1 MKYIK
6 EFRDGKKAKILA
18 EQIKKEVK
26 QNYAFMEFCGGHT
39 HAIFKY
45 GLTDLLP
52 PEIKMIHGPGCP
64 VCILPEK
71 VIKQAI
77 DLTLDRDILF
87 CSYGDLLKVPG
98 PKGDSL
104 LKAKARGANVSMVYS
119 SLDALNLARKNPD
132 KKIVFMGIGFETTA
146 PATAMAIKM
155 AKDQNLTN
163 FFVFCNHVLTPSAIQ
178 NIFHS
183 PELRNMQELKIDG
196 LLGPSHV
203 SSIIGTRPYEYFT
216 EEFEKPVVIAG
227 FEPLDVLQSI
237 LMLVRQVNEKRAEVE
252 NQYIR
257 VVDKEGNQTAKNI
270 VAEIF
275 ELERNFEWRGLGSIP
290 YSSLK
295 IKKKYK
301 QFDIKAY
308 VKLSE
313 EKVLGH
319 KACQCGAILRG
330 VKTALDCKLFGKTCT
345 PENPLGPCM
354 VSAEGACGAYYHWY
368 INKKVENGKRDKTM
382 SLGHD

>member
-6 EFRDGKKAKILA
+6 EFRDGKRAQILA
-18 EQIKKEVK
+18 EKIKKEVN

-39 HAIFKY
+39 HAIFRY
-45 GLTDLLP
+45 GLAELLP
-52 PEIKMIHGPGCP
+52 TEIKMIHGPGCP

-77 DLTLDRDILF
+77 DLTKDPNVLF
-87 CSYGDLLKVPG
+87 CSYGDLLRVPG
-98 PKGDSL
+98 PKGDTL
-104 LKAKARGANVSMVYS
+104 LKARARGANISMVYS
-119 SLDALNLARKNPD
+119 SLDALSLARKNPD
-132 KKIVFMGIGFETTA
+132 KKIIFMGIGFETTA

-155 AKDQNLTN
+155 ASDEKLTN

-178 NIFHS
+178 NIFNS
-183 PELRNMQELKIDG
+183 PDLRGMKELKIDG

-203 SSIIGTRPYEYFT
+203 SSIIGTKPYDYFA

-227 FEPLDVLQSI
+227 FEPLDVLQAI
-237 LMLVRQVNEKRAEVE
+237 LMLVKQVNEKRAVVE
-252 NQYIR
+252 NQYTR
-257 VVDKEGNQTAKNI
+257 VVDEEGNKKAKDL

-275 ELERNFEWRGLGSIP
+275 ELERNFEWRGLGKIP

-295 IKKKYK
+295 IKKAYEY
-301 QFDIKAY
+301 FDIKKH
-308 VKLSE
+308 VVLSE
-313 EKVLGH
+313 ENVLGH

-330 VKTALDCKLFGKTCT
+330 TKTALDCKLFGNPCT

-368 INKKVENGKRDKTM
+368 KSNQRPIDLR
-382 SLGHD
+382 

>member
-1 MKYIK
+1 MKYIN
-6 EFRDGKKAKILA
+6 EFRDGKKAQILA
-18 EQIKKEVK
+18 QNIKNEVK

-39 HAIFKY
+39 HAIFRY
-45 GLTDLLP
+45 GVQELLP

-77 DLTLDRDILF
+77 DLTIDPNILF
-87 CSYGDLLKVPG
+87 CSYGDLLRVPG
-98 PKGDSL
+98 PNGDSL

-119 SLDALNLARKNPD
+119 SLDALKFARKYPH

-155 AKDQNLTN
+155 AKEQNLSN

-183 PELRNMQELKIDG
+183 PELRNMKELKIDG

-203 SSIIGTRPYEYFT
+203 SSIIGTKPYEYFT
-216 EEFEKPVVIAG
+216 EEFEKPVVVAG
-227 FEPLDVLQSI
+227 FEPLDVLQAI
-237 LMLVRQVNEKRAEVE
+237 LMLVRQVNKKRAVVE
-252 NQYIR
+252 NQYSR
-257 VVDKEGNQTAKNI
+257 VVDQEGNITAKNL

-275 ELERNFEWRGLGSIP
+275 ELERDFEWRGLGSIP

-295 IKKKYK
+295 IKKKYGH
-301 QFDIKAY
+301 FDIKAH

-319 KACQCGAILRG
+319 KACQCGSILRG
-330 VKTALDCKLFGKTCT
+330 VKTALDCKLFGNPCT

-368 INKKVENGKRDKTM
+368 KSKNEEGRTRV
-382 SLGHD
+382 

>member
-6 EFRDGKKAKILA
+6 EFRDGKKAQILA
-18 EQIKKEVK
+18 DKIKKEIK

-39 HAIFKY
+39 HAIFRY
-45 GLTDLLP
+45 GLQDLLP

-77 DLTLDRDILF
+77 DLTMDPNILF
-87 CSYGDLLKVPG
+87 CSYGDLLRVPG
-98 PKGDSL
+98 PKGDTL
-104 LKAKARGANVSMVYS
+104 LKARSRGANISMVYS
-119 SLDALNLARKNPD
+119 SLDALSLARKNPD
-132 KKIVFMGIGFETTA
+132 KKIIFMGIGFETTA

-155 AKDQNLTN
+155 ASDEKLNN

-178 NIFHS
+178 NIFNS
-183 PELRNMQELKIDG
+183 PDLRDMKELKIDG

-203 SSIIGTRPYEYFT
+203 SSIIGTKPYDYFA
-216 EEFEKPVVIAG
+216 EEFEKPVVVAG
-227 FEPLDVLQSI
+227 FEPLDVLQAI
-237 LMLVRQVNEKRAEVE
+237 LMLVKQVNEKRAVVE
-252 NQYIR
+252 NQYTR
-257 VVDKEGNQTAKNI
+257 VVDVEGNKKAKDL

-275 ELERNFEWRGLGSIP
+275 ELERNFEWRGLGIIP

-295 IKKKYK
+295 IKKAYEY
-301 QFDIKAY
+301 FDIKNH
-308 VKLSE
+308 VTLSE
-313 EKVLGH
+313 ENVLGH

-330 VKTALDCKLFGKTCT
+330 TKTALDCKLFGNPCT

-368 INKKVENGKRDKTM
+368 KSKDDIAQRPID
-382 SLGHD
+382 LR

>member
-6 EFRDGKKAKILA
+6 EFRDGNKAKA
-18 EQIKKEVK
+18 VAAQIEKEMK
-26 QNYAFMEFCGGHT
+26 QDYAFMEFCGGHT
-39 HAIFKY
+39 HAIFRY
-45 GLTDLLP
+45 GVQELLP
-52 PEIKMIHGPGCP
+52 PQIKMIHGPGCP

-77 DLTLDRDILF
+77 DLTQDPDILF
-87 CSYGDLLKVPG
+87 CSYGDLLRVPG

-119 SLDALNLARKNPD
+119 PIDALKMAKNNPD

-146 PATAMAIKM
+146 PATAVAIKM
-155 AKDQNLTN
+155 AFDQNLTN

-183 PELRNMQELKIDG
+183 PELRNMKELKIDG

-203 SSIIGTRPYEYFT
+203 SSIIGTKPYEYFT
-216 EEFEKPVVIAG
+216 EEFEKPVVVAG
-227 FEPLDVLQSI
+227 FEPLDVLQAI
-237 LMLVRQVNEKRAEVE
+237 LMLIRQVNEKRAVVE

-257 VVDKEGNQTAKNI
+257 VVDQEGNKTAKDL
-270 VAEIF
+270 VADIF

-295 IKKKYK
+295 IKKKY
-301 QFDIKAY
+301 QEFDIKKQ
-308 VKLSE
+308 VKLNE
-313 EKVLGH
+313 EQVFGH

-330 VKTALDCKLFGKTCT
+330 VKTALDCKLFGNPCT

-354 VSAEGACGAYYHWY
+354 VSAEGACGAYYHWHK
-368 INKKVENGKRDKTM
+368 NQPRV
-382 SLGHD
+382 

>member
-6 EFRDGKKAKILA
+6 EFRDGKKAQILA
-18 EQIKKEVK
+18 DKIKKELK

-39 HAIFKY
+39 HAIFRY
-45 GLTDLLP
+45 GLQDLLP

-77 DLTLDRDILF
+77 DLTKDPNVLF
-87 CSYGDLLKVPG
+87 CSYGDLLRVPG
-98 PKGDSL
+98 PKGDTL
-104 LKAKARGANVSMVYS
+104 LKARARGANISMVYS
-119 SLDALNLARKNPD
+119 SLDALSLARKNPD
-132 KKIVFMGIGFETTA
+132 KKIIFMGIGFETTA
-146 PATAMAIKM
+146 PATAMAIKI
-155 AKDQNLTN
+155 AYEEKLTN

-178 NIFHS
+178 NIFNS
-183 PELRNMQELKIDG
+183 PDLRGMKELKIDG

-203 SSIIGTRPYEYFT
+203 SSIIGTKPYDYFA
-216 EEFEKPVVIAG
+216 EEFEKPVVVAG
-227 FEPLDVLQSI
+227 FEPLDVLQAI
-237 LMLVRQVNEKRAEVE
+237 LMLVKQVNEKRAVVE
-252 NQYIR
+252 NQYTR
-257 VVDKEGNQTAKNI
+257 VVNVEGNKKAKDL

-275 ELERNFEWRGLGSIP
+275 ELERNFEWRGLGILP

-295 IKKKYK
+295 IKKAYGY
-301 QFDIKAY
+301 FDIKNH
-308 VKLSE
+308 VTLSE
-313 EKVLGH
+313 ENVLGH

-330 VKTALDCKLFGKTCT
+330 TKTALDCKLFGNPCT

-368 INKKVENGKRDKTM
+368 KSKNDISQRPID
-382 SLGHD
+382 LR